1 MVGRSFICGFR
12 AVWRGNLADSL
23 TDRANLGIEKL
34 RFFIRIARDLRFLDF
49 RRYQHAVHRLDDTGR
64 RIGAWRKVHQ
74 SQSVVTY
81 RDEWFRKIREMQKI
95 TKG

>member
-1 MVGRSFICGFR
+1 M
-12 AVWRGNLADSL
+12 
-23 TDRANLGIEKL
+23 RANLGIEKL